1 MQLSHE
7 DRVWN
12 RAAVE
17 GGGPSPAAGDRAL
30 SSLLLVHGLVMNG
43 GVEHA
48 IEVLSPNEVGAAIL
62 GFRYFEFVDVAELL
76 QSVVSGK
83 LRTEDTDQRYWD
95 LIPDDEAIAQRFKA
109 RFKLSPTAFA
119 PLDGAQGQ

>member
-12 RAAVE
+12 RAAVD
-17 GGGPSPAAGDRAL
+17 GGGATPGAGDRAL

-48 IEVLSPNEVGAAIL
+48 VEVLSPNEVAAAIL

-76 QSVVSGK
+76 QSVASGK
-83 LRTEDTDQRYWD
+83 LSAEELDQRYWD
-95 LIPDDEAIAQRFKA
+95 LIPNDEAIAQKFKTRF
-109 RFKLSPTAFA
+109 RLSPNAFA
-119 PLDGAQGQ
+119 PLEGTR